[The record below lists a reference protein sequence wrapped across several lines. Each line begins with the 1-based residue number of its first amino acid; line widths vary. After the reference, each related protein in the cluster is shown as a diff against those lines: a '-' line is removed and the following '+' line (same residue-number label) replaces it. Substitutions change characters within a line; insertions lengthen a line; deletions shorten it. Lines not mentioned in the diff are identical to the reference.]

1 MTDSSLATTTSLS
14 LLTRGKEGKPSSY
27 AAVLK
32 NVPSSVSVSTRKKLD
47 IFSSDVHPA
56 PLRSKKK
63 HEKNPDSLKKKPDSL
78 VQIEPKAVGGGVGGG
93 GGGVGGSGGDRFY
106 PKAAGGGGVGGGV
119 GGDRFYP
126 SNHAELSGN
135 NGNNGNNNGLRLEG
149 MSQLSYRDASAASDV
164 PKRKKSAVQSYA
176 LNRSACKILGDQPK
190 KKRKK

>member
-1 MTDSSLATTTSLS
+1 MHSKVSRQRRQQQEMTDSSLATTTSLS

-78 VQIEPKAVGGGVGGG
+78 
-93 GGGVGGSGGDRFY
+93 
-106 PKAAGGGGVGGGV
+106 
-119 GGDRFYP
+119 
-126 SNHAELSGN
+126 
-135 NGNNGNNNGLRLEG
+135 EG
-149 MSQLSYRDASAASDV
+149 MSQLSYRDASAASAV
-164 PKRKKSAVQSYA
+164 SKRKKSAMQSYA